1 MPSNTGAAAVEA
13 FEAELL
19 RRDPDGAQLA
29 AVNDVPALARAAV
42 DLLLDSAATWQ
53 AHLGAFYDTDGIRAL
68 LGKPGQPV
76 SKQAVSKRRDLLALT
91 TGSGRK
97 VFPQLQ
103 FQGRA
108 PVAGLGDV
116 LAVLPEPLISR
127 WTIASWLISP
137 AADLDDQR
145 PIDALADGNRAA
157 VIAAARSWAAALAA

>member
-1 MPSNTGAAAVEA
+1 MATNAEASAVEA
-13 FEAELL
+13 FEAELR

-53 AHLGAFYDTDGIRAL
+53 AHLGAFYDTDGVRAL

-76 SKQAVSKRRDLLALT
+76 SKQAVSKRPDLLALT

-108 PVAGLGDV
+108 PVAGLGEV
-116 LAVLPEPLISR
+116 LGVLPEPLVSR
-127 WTIASWLISP
+127 WTVASWLVSP
-137 AADLDDQR
+137 APDLDGQR
-145 PIDALADGNRAA
+145 PIDALADGNRSA
-157 VIAAARSWAAALAA
+157 VTAAARSWAAALAA